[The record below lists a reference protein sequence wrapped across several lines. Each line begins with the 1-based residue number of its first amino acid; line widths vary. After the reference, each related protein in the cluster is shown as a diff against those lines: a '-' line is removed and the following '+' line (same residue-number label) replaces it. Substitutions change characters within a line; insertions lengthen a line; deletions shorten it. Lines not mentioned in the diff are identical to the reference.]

1 MVNRQL
7 LTASRREVR
16 LTARRKTL
24 PCSRGGGVRV
34 FEVVTSKGACG
45 QPFEGSTSIAA
56 TPSWR
61 PRDAGLYFSVANS
74 LRSRLKAAVLRRGSD
89 ARGGARWTVQAMFGD
104 HDSRTRLACRK
115 KGARVRDYRRRMS
128 SEVSCCSVIE
138 FNAYFY
144 RTEWE
149 RVSSRRAKSVQKA
162 VKEVLR

>member
-1 MVNRQL
+1 
-7 LTASRREVR
+7 
-16 LTARRKTL
+16 
-24 PCSRGGGVRV
+24 V

-56 TPSWR
+56 TASR
-61 PRDAGLYFSVANS
+61 RLRDAGLYFSVANS
-74 LRSRLKAAVLRRGSD
+74 LRFRVKAAVLRRGSD
-89 ARGGARWTVQAMFGD
+89 AGGGARRTVEAMFDD
-104 HDSRTRLACRK
+104 HDSPSRLVCRE

-162 VKEVLR
+162 GKEVLR